1 VVIPRRLVLG
11 LAAFVLGASWA
22 GPALAAGELDPRF
35 GAGGKAVVL
44 PGVSGDAMALAPD
57 GSVVVAGAAELGPSP
72 PDFAVARLGPSGRLD
87 PGFGVSGL
95 ARVPVGSG
103 PDEASGVALGP
114 DGTVV
119 VAGYGWTGTV
129 FEFAVARLGPGGSPD
144 TGFGVGGRSL
154 TDFGGTTYGQA
165 LALAPDGAIVVA
177 GMSGAGGGNDFAVAR
192 LRRDGHFDTRFGVG
206 GKSRANMGGA
216 DAARSVALAADG
228 TTIVVGESSLGGE
241 TDIAVARLRPDG
253 YFDTGFGEAGRSG
266 VDVGGADLGEDV
278 ALGPDGSILIA
289 GSSSGGGSDMAV
301 VRLRPN
307 GSPDPGFGVE
317 GRARVGF
324 GGNDFAYSMALAPDG
339 KILVAGGTSAGGTI
353 DFAVARLQPNG
364 SLDTTFG
371 TGGKAVV
378 DLGGIDTAHGVGV
391 APDGAIV
398 LAGNSQRDVDHVAVV
413 RLQGDPR
420 PGSAAGPRGPIVS
433 PVCAGRRATIVGTAA
448 PDRLRGTPRR
458 DVIAGL
464 GGGDTIRA
472 LGGADIVCGGP
483 GRDTLAGG
491 GGADRLLGGPGRD
504 RLLGGPGRDRLVG
517 GAGRDV
523 LRGGPGR
530 DVERR

>member
-1 VVIPRRLVLG
+1 
-11 LAAFVLGASWA
+11 
-22 GPALAAGELDPRF
+22 
-35 GAGGKAVVL
+35 
-44 PGVSGDAMALAPD
+44 MALAPD

-87 PGFGVSGL
+87 PGLGVAGL

-177 GMSGAGGGNDFAVAR
+177 GMSGAGGGNDFAVTR
-192 LRRDGHFDTRFGVG
+192 LRR
-206 GKSRANMGGA
+206 
-216 DAARSVALAADG
+216 
-228 TTIVVGESSLGGE
+228 
-241 TDIAVARLRPDG
+241 DG

-504 RLLGGPGRDRLVG
+504 RLVG

-523 LRGGPGR
+523 LRGGPGG